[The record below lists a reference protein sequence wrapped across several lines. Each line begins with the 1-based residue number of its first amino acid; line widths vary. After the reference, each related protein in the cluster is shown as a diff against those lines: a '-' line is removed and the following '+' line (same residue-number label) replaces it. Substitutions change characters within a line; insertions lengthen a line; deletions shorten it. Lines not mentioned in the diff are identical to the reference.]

1 MSRDRVVAGGAHAP
15 ARADMTHTSPH
26 AASLLTLPAIVAA
39 DLVSGRA
46 GLDADEIELHSHP
59 VVMAR
64 WRGRR
69 GGET

>member
-1 MSRDRVVAGGAHAP
+1 
-15 ARADMTHTSPH
+15 MTHTSPH